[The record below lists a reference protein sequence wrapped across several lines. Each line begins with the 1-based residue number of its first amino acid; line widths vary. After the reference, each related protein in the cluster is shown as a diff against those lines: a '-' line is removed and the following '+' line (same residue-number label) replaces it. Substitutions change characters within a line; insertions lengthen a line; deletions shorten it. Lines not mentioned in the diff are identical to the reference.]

1 MIKISIIIPAY
12 NEENTIIELLERV
25 KKIEIQGIKKE
36 VIVIDDC
43 SKDNTLSLLK
53 ENKNLYDFLIKL
65 PKNSGKGNAVKEGL
79 IRAGGDY
86 ILFQDAD
93 LEYDPKDY
101 VKLLEPVLRLNADLV
116 IGSRLVASQLTRVY
130 YFWHKV
136 GNKFIT
142 FLFNIIN
149 NTTFTDIYSCYV
161 VFRANLINPQKLSTN
176 GWEQQ
181 AEILSK
187 VVAKSKSFY
196 EVPVNYYGRFL
207 NALRC
212 RELYRITVGSY
223 ELLAD
228 GQVDITL
235 TLGAQGG
242 EESNIAKLLAAD
254 ASWEAGDIAMQT
266 FGGFSFSEEYNIER
280 KFRETRLYRIAPIST
295 NMILAYLSHKV
306 LGLPR
311 SY

>member
-1 MIKISIIIPAY
+1 MIKISIIVPAY
-12 NEENTIIELLERV
+12 NEEKTIVEILEKV
-25 KKIEIQGIKKE
+25 KNIEIEGIKKE

-53 ENKNLYDFLIKL
+53 ENRNLYDFLIKL
-65 PKNSGKGNAVKEGL
+65 PKNSGKGIAVKEGL
-79 IRAGGDY
+79 IKASGDY

-101 VKLLEPVLRLNADLV
+101 VKLLEPVLRFNADLV

-161 VFRANLINPQKLSTN
+161 VFRKNLINPQKLSTS

-187 VVAKSKSFY
+187 VVARSKSFY
-196 EVPVNYYGRFL
+196 EVPVNYYGR
-207 NALRC
+207 
-212 RELYRITVGSY
+212 SY
-223 ELLAD
+223 EEGKKIRPHNAIP
-228 GQVDITL
+228 VIL
-235 TLGAQGG
+235 TIL
-242 EESNIAKLLAAD
+242 IKR
-254 ASWEAGDIAMQT
+254 I
-266 FGGFSFSEEYNIER
+266 
-280 KFRETRLYRIAPIST
+280 FR
-295 NMILAYLSHKV
+295 
-306 LGLPR
+306 
-311 SY
+311 

>member
-1 MIKISIIIPAY
+1 MPAY
-12 NEENTIIELLERV
+12 NEENTIIEILEKV
-25 KKIEIQGIKKE
+25 KKIEIEGIKKE

-53 ENKNLYDFLIKL
+53 ENRNLYDFLIKL
-65 PKNSGKGNAVKEGL
+65 PKNSGKGIAVKEGL
-79 IRAGGDY
+79 IKASGDY

-161 VFRANLINPQKLSTN
+161 VFRKNLINPQKLSTS

-187 VVAKSKSFY
+187 VVARSKSFY
-196 EVPVNYYGRFL
+196 EVPVNYYGR
-207 NALRC
+207 
-212 RELYRITVGSY
+212 SY
-223 ELLAD
+223 EEGKKIRPHNAIP
-228 GQVDITL
+228 VIL
-235 TLGAQGG
+235 TIL
-242 EESNIAKLLAAD
+242 IKR
-254 ASWEAGDIAMQT
+254 I
-266 FGGFSFSEEYNIER
+266 
-280 KFRETRLYRIAPIST
+280 FR
-295 NMILAYLSHKV
+295 
-306 LGLPR
+306 
-311 SY
+311 